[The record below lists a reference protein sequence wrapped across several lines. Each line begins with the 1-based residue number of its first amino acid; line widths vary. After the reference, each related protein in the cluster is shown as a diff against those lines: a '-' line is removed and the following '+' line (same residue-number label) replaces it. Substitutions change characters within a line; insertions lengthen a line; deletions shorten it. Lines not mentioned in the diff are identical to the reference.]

1 MKNELIEKKFDL
13 AIANMKLDILKDMKE
28 HLFLDKDRYIPYNDD
43 NNLEN
48 ILDCTKNK
56 TLDTDIL
63 ESLYY
68 HGYDNNFLTLE
79 ETLEL
84 GEEMGYISSIK
95 DFPKFDI
102 ISFNEKGKEI
112 LLYSN
117 KIDEKDLEKENFEY
131 LKSIIEKAKGKEFL
145 ENFNFDDI
153 NSYLEFKDK
162 NIQIVYPYND
172 ETYNFYNSRDDYEI
186 YLEVDDYLLDVKE
199 EIKSEY
205 FSPHLE
211 EMEKEV
217 QNLIN
222 KDFNSP
228 EGFIQK
234 EKLDK
239 LEEKLEKLIKV
250 MNEKK
255 ISHVPVLDKDKK
267 LVGVFSENTIFSKLS

>member
-1 MKNELIEKKFDL
+1 VVKMQNKLIEKKFEH
-13 AIANMKLDILKDMKE
+13 AIANMKLDVFNDMKDR
-28 HLFLDKDRYIPYNDD
+28 LFLDKNRYVAYNEEDF
-43 NNLEN
+43 LEN
-48 ILDCTKNK
+48 ILDVTKNK

-79 ETLEL
+79 ETLKL
-84 GEEMGYISSIK
+84 GQEMGYISSLR

-117 KIDEKDLEKENFEY
+117 KIDENDLEKENFDY
-131 LKSIIEKAKGKEFL
+131 LKSIIEKTKGKEFL
-145 ENFNFDDI
+145 DNFNFDDI
-153 NSYLEFKDK
+153 NSYLEIKDK

-172 ETYNFYNSRDDYEI
+172 EIFKFYNSENDYQS

-211 EMEKEV
+211 IFEKEFKI
-217 QNLIN
+217 LIN
-222 KDFNSP
+222 KDFTSP
-228 EGFIQK
+228 EGFIPK

-239 LEEKLEKLIKV
+239 LEEKLKENIVKTEVELNKEIRKAKEKNKDI
-250 MNEKK
+250 EKEK
-255 ISHVPVLDKDKK
+255 
-267 LVGVFSENTIFSKLS
+267 

>member
-28 HLFLDKDRYIPYNDD
+28 HLFLDKDRYVPYNDE

-48 ILDCTKNK
+48 ILDFTKNK

-117 KIDEKDLEKENFEY
+117 KIDE
-131 LKSIIEKAKGKEFL
+131 
-145 ENFNFDDI
+145 NFNFDDI
-153 NSYLEFKDK
+153 NSYLEIKDK

-186 YLEVDDYLLDVKE
+186 YLEVDDYLLDVRE

-217 QNLIN
+217 KNLIN
-222 KDFNSP
+222 KDFTSP
-228 EGFIQK
+228 EGFIPK

-239 LEEKLEKLIKV
+239 LEEKLIENDEKAKIELNKELKKSK
-250 MNEKK
+250 EK
-255 ISHVPVLDKDKK
+255 DKDI
-267 LVGVFSENTIFSKLS
+267 ERER

>member
-1 MKNELIEKKFDL
+1 MQNKLIEKKFEH
-13 AIANMKLDILKDMKE
+13 AIANMKLDVFNDMKDR
-28 HLFLDKDRYIPYNDD
+28 LFLDKNRYVAYNEEDF
-43 NNLEN
+43 LEN
-48 ILDCTKNK
+48 ILDVTKNK

-79 ETLEL
+79 ETLKL
-84 GEEMGYISSIK
+84 GQEMGYISSLR

-117 KIDEKDLEKENFEY
+117 KIDENDLEKENFDY
-131 LKSIIEKAKGKEFL
+131 LKSIIEKTKGKEFL
-145 ENFNFDDI
+145 DNFNFDDI
-153 NSYLEFKDK
+153 NSYLEIKDK

-172 ETYNFYNSRDDYEI
+172 EIFKFYNSENDYQS

-211 EMEKEV
+211 IFEKEFKI
-217 QNLIN
+217 LIN
-222 KDFNSP
+222 KDFTSP
-228 EGFIQK
+228 EGFIPK

-239 LEEKLEKLIKV
+239 LEEKLKENIVKTEVELNKEIRKAKEKNKDI
-250 MNEKK
+250 EKEK
-255 ISHVPVLDKDKK
+255 
-267 LVGVFSENTIFSKLS
+267 

>member
-28 HLFLDKDRYIPYNDD
+28 HLFLDKDRYVPYNDE

-153 NSYLEFKDK
+153 NSYLEIKDK

-186 YLEVDDYLLDVKE
+186 YLEVDDYLLDVRE

-217 QNLIN
+217 KNLIN
-222 KDFNSP
+222 KDFTSP
-228 EGFIQK
+228 EGFIPK

-239 LEEKLEKLIKV
+239 LEEKLIENDEKAKFELNKELKKSK
-250 MNEKK
+250 EK
-255 ISHVPVLDKDKK
+255 DKDI
-267 LVGVFSENTIFSKLS
+267 ERER

>member
-1 MKNELIEKKFDL
+1 MQNKLIEKKFEH
-13 AIANMKLDILKDMKE
+13 AIANMKLDVFNDMKDR
-28 HLFLDKDRYIPYNDD
+28 LFLDKNRYVAYNDED
-43 NNLEN
+43 FLEN
-48 ILDCTKNK
+48 ILDTTKNK

-84 GEEMGYISSIK
+84 GQEMGYISSLR

-117 KIDEKDLEKENFEY
+117 KIDENDLEKENFDY
-131 LKSIIEKAKGKEFL
+131 LKSIIEKTKGKEFL
-145 ENFNFDDI
+145 DNFNFDDI
-153 NSYLEFKDK
+153 NSYLEIKDK

-172 ETYNFYNSRDDYEI
+172 EIFKFYNSENDYQS

-217 QNLIN
+217 KNLIN
-222 KDFNSP
+222 KDFTSP
-228 EGFIQK
+228 EGFIPK
-234 EKLDK
+234 EKLDR
-239 LEEKLEKLIKV
+239 LEEKLNENIEKTKIELNKELKKSK
-250 MNEKK
+250 EKEK
-255 ISHVPVLDKDKK
+255 DKDKDIK
-267 LVGVFSENTIFSKLS
+267 RER

>member
-1 MKNELIEKKFDL
+1 MLFSL
-13 AIANMKLDILKDMKE
+13 AV
-28 HLFLDKDRYIPYNDD
+28 
-43 NNLEN
+43 
-48 ILDCTKNK
+48 K
-56 TLDTDIL
+56 TP
-63 ESLYY
+63 S
-68 HGYDNNFLTLE
+68 
-79 ETLEL
+79 
-84 GEEMGYISSIK
+84 
-95 DFPKFDI
+95 FDI

-145 ENFNFDDI
+145 DNFNFDDI
-153 NSYLEFKDK
+153 NSYLEIKDK

-172 ETYNFYNSRDDYEI
+172 ETYNFYNSRDEYEI

-217 QNLIN
+217 KKLIN
-222 KDFNSP
+222 KDFTSP
-228 EGFIQK
+228 EGFIPK

-239 LEEKLEKLIKV
+239 LEEKLIENDEKAKIELNKELKKAK
-250 MNEKK
+250 EKN
-255 ISHVPVLDKDKK
+255 KDIEKEK
-267 LVGVFSENTIFSKLS
+267 